1 MSINKTGKFAVFL
14 ILTVLAV
21 SAVSATISSV
31 EIDPLSSQYEKG
43 SSITVTGEVYGSQI
57 DEVTLQRQTDYGG
70 STTVGTDSGFN
81 DCSNGCTVEI
91 DYTFDNEGEQELFLR
106 ATSGDQ
112 RKNSDTETVDVVTS
126 SPGSADFELK
136 KVKATDYTLSKR
148 DSTYLQAVVENTGE
162 SGGSARIDWYGERS
176 NDRTSLAGNWEYI
189 ADGEK
194 VTFQSDDM
202 TWQDL
207 KDKGLNTDRDYN
219 LEADLRFN
227 GEVRQT
233 EEADGEI
240 RLNSFDDEASL
251 TVNTED
257 EDGDELDYVDVTV
270 NGDTEDTGYDAE
282 VEFDDLEPGSYTIE
296 AEKNNYV
303 TVTKGIYLSP
313 GEDQTET
320 IQLSREPEQ
329 ARLTVHTGEINRD
342 GPENVD
348 VTVNGQ
354 TKDTGSDDRVRFNLD
369 AGEYTVT
376 ASANGEY
383 AEEDVELDEGERETI
398 HLGLPVDDD
407 NGDDD
412 DATLTVNT
420 RDEDGDELEDVDVS
434 VDGEESESDNS
445 GSSATSVFHLES
457 GSYTITAEK
466 DGYET
471 ATKGVYLS
479 PGEEQEETLY
489 LDRESTYT
497 SCDLSVTRISIDDHT
512 LSSGDSTDV
521 SLTIESDREQHFKVL
536 IESEEGTYYKKEI
549 TVDGERT
556 ITKTVS
562 PENDVKIYSKVE
574 AVNGPCGYEK
584 WDSSDE
590 IIVAESHDDDEY
602 ELTVDV
608 EDEDG
613 DNLENARVEI
623 SNGVDMVDQTGSNGR
638 AYFSLENGDYELEVS
653 KDGYDDEDRDFE
665 IDSSDRTI
673 DVTLEEDEDD
683 SDDGTGQFTA
693 RVVDQ
698 DNNRLEEARVRVE
711 NGDNSIKWTDEDGE
725 AEFEL
730 EAGDYEVAVWKNGY
744 GNKFRD
750 IEIEEGD
757 DITEGFKL
765 YRENDIEISDFNYP
779 NSICRGSS
787 VSISFRVSNTGD
799 SNEVLD
805 IEGSGLGAGT
815 PSNSVVLDAGE
826 SRRVSLIFTGV
837 QGSGSESF
845 TITATNG
852 ETASASRNVNVQSC
866 GVTGGGNAR
875 DISLSIN
882 PDRTLSNQPVKVKGY
897 VDGAQGRSEV
907 QIKVDGNEVGKVS
920 TQPDGYFQSYI
931 RVEQVGTHSISVETD
946 SISAN
951 RELEV
956 LPTATVNMVNP
967 PQQVFE
973 GEEFEICANVDSQIT
988 PEVLLLRDGIVM
1000 QSENTKGQVCFTPTA
1015 DDPGE
1020 HIYTIRALTSGEGS
1034 EATAKVRVLETAPET
1049 SSFPEQLAAVES
1061 ESGLVKADIYNTHG
1075 ELRRYSISLEGLPD
1089 DWVSTSE
1096 KEVILDSGERD
1107 TIYFYIMPKEEGSYS
1122 GDIVIE
1128 SEGSEI
1134 YRENV
1139 TVWAGGTT
1147 EKQSRGFFSRFSGFW
1162 PF

>member
-1 MSINKTGKFAVFL
+1 MSINKTSKFAVFL

-31 EIDPLSSQYEKG
+31 EIDPLSSQYEKD

-57 DEVTLQRQTDYGG
+57 DDVTLQRQTDYGG

-81 DCSNGCTVEI
+81 DCSNGCSVEI
-91 DYTFDNEGEQELFLR
+91 DYTFDIEGEQELFLR

-112 RKNSDTETVDVVTS
+112 RKNSDSENIDVVTS
-126 SPGSADFELK
+126 SPGSAEFELK
-136 KVKATDYTLSKR
+136 DVRTTDYNVH
-148 DSTYLQAVVENTGE
+148 DDESTYPQAVVKNNGNAGD
-162 SGGSARIDWYGERS
+162 SILVRWYAER
-176 NDRTSLAGNWEYI
+176 NGNEISLAKKWQYI
-189 ADGEK
+189 PSGEK
-194 VTFQSDDM
+194 ETLQASEL
-202 TWQDL
+202 TWQNL
-207 KDKGLNTDRDYN
+207 QDKGLDLDKDYDLKGKARYGGETVDTQTADNKLRVYSVDR
-219 LEADLRFN
+219 
-227 GEVRQT
+227 
-233 EEADGEI
+233 
-240 RLNSFDDEASL
+240 EASL

-257 EDGDELDYVDVTV
+257 EDGDELDHVDVTV
-270 NGDTEDTGYDAE
+270 NGQTKDSGNNAR
-282 VEFDDLEPGSYTIE
+282 VQFNLEPGSYTIE
-296 AEKNNYV
+296 AEKNNYQSV
-303 TVTKGIYLSP
+303 DRGVYLSP
-313 GEDQTET
+313 GENQEET

-342 GPENVD
+342 GPEDVD

-354 TKDTGSDDRVRFNLD
+354 TKNTGSDDRVRFNLD

-383 AEEDVELDEGERETI
+383 AEEDVELDDGERETI

-445 GSSATSVFHLES
+445 GSSATSIFHLES

-497 SCDLSVTRISIDDHT
+497 SCDLSVTRINIDDHT

-521 SLTIESDREQHFKVL
+521 SLTIESDREQDFKVL

-584 WDSSDE
+584 WTSSDE

-653 KDGYDDEDRDFE
+653 KDGYDDEDRDFS

-673 DVTLEEDEDD
+673 DVTLEEDDDD
-683 SDDGTGQFTA
+683 SDDGTGHFTA

-698 DNNRLEEARVRVE
+698 DNNRLDEARVRVE
-711 NGDNSIKWTDEDGE
+711 NGDDETKWTDDDGE

-744 GNKFRD
+744 GNKFKD

-765 YRENDIEISDFNYP
+765 YREKDIEISDFSYP
-779 NSICRGSS
+779 DNICRGSS
-787 VSISFRVSNTGD
+787 VSVSFRVSNTGD
-799 SNEVLD
+799 SSEVLD
-805 IEGSGLGAGT
+805 IEGSGLGTGT
-815 PSNSVVLDAGE
+815 PANSVVLDAGE

-845 TITATNG
+845 SVTASNG

-866 GVTGGGNAR
+866 GVTGGGTAR

-897 VDGAQGRSEV
+897 VDGARGRSEV

-931 RVEQVGTHSISVETD
+931 RVAQVGEHSISVETD

-956 LPTATVNMVNP
+956 LPTASVNMVNP

-988 PEVLLLRDGIVM
+988 PEVLLLRDGVVM
-1000 QSENTKGQVCFTPTA
+1000 QSENAKGQVCFTPTA
-1015 DDPGE
+1015 DNPGE
-1020 HIYTIRALTSGEGS
+1020 HIYTIRALTSGQGS
-1034 EATAKVRVLETAPET
+1034 EATAKIEVLETAPET
-1049 SSFPEQLAAVES
+1049 SSFPGQLAAVES
-1061 ESGLVKADIYNTHG
+1061 ESGLVKAEIYNTHS
-1075 ELRRYSISLEGLPD
+1075 ELKRYSISLEGLPD

-1122 GDIVIE
+1122 GDIVVE

-1147 EKQSRGFFSRFSGFW
+1147 EKQSRGLFSRFSGFW